1 MKDMFQRF
9 TKIAT
14 SVYLTSDE
22 ARCNAGETLKHIFH
36 EEITHNW
43 RLGFYKLYLG
53 TKFTNWMLQ
62 FMLSRYFVI

>member
-1 MKDMFQRF
+1 MFQHF

-22 ARCNAGETLKHIFH
+22 ARCNAGKTLKHIFILKH
-36 EEITHNW
+36 EEITHNR
-43 RLGFYKLYLG
+43 RLEFYKLYLG